1 MGAIIWGWDSVE
13 GQLLTL
19 EEAQQ
24 WGNRATHLDT
34 GVVSN
39 LQMPRARVIWFDMV
53 SSSQV
58 ANKNDGFM
66 SFESSKNV
74 FFMFMERA
82 L

>member
-1 MGAIIWGWDSVE
+1 ME

-39 LQMPRARVIWFDMV
+39 LQLPRARVIWFDMV
-53 SSSQV
+53 SSSRLLT
-58 ANKNDGFM
+58 KMMGFM

>member
-1 MGAIIWGWDSVE
+1 ME

-39 LQMPRARVIWFDMV
+39 LQLPRARVIWFDMV
-53 SSSQV
+53 SSSRLLTKMMV
-58 ANKNDGFM
+58 LCRLNPVRMCFSWLWN
-66 SFESSKNV
+66 
-74 FFMFMERA
+74 A
-82 L
+82 LFNPRH